1 MTQITDGATP
11 CGVLVVGAGVNG
23 LATAWNLARL
33 GASGVVVVERFRGA
47 HDRGS
52 SHGTSRITR
61 TSYHDR
67 RYAALAMEAQR
78 EDWPRLERDANRTF
92 LTPAPGLFFGP
103 SGGTIRAYADAAAA
117 AGAPV
122 DRIDAAEARR
132 RFPQFRFADHPTV
145 LVDRSAGVLAA
156 ADVLVALREQFLR
169 LGGRIVEDTEVLS
182 IGAGDGEGA
191 ADGAAGDGPVRVRT
205 TVGDFAAD
213 RVVVTA
219 GAWTGRL
226 VPRLAPRLSVVRQ
239 SVCYL
244 APGGS
249 DATAFRAP
257 RFPVWVW
264 LGHGEHEHYYGL
276 PEFGRPGIKAAKHA
290 TGPVGKGGSDDPDE
304 PPPAAPVA
312 EIVDVLDFMD
322 AQLAAP
328 IERVVAAERCLY
340 TNTPNQ
346 DFVLGPLPGDPRII
360 VGAACSGHAFKFA
373 PLTGRILAE
382 MALGRRPSSPAF
394 EAARD
399 AFAP

>member
-1 MTQITDGATP
+1 MTNSTDGATP
-11 CGVLVVGAGVNG
+11 CGALVVGAGVNG

-33 GASGVVVVERFRGA
+33 GAKDVVVVERFRGA

-67 RYAALAMEAQR
+67 RYALLAMEAQS
-78 EDWPRLERDANRTF
+78 EDWPRLERDAGRTF

-103 SGGTIRAYADAAAA
+103 SDGTIRAYADAVAA

-132 RFPQFRFADHPTV
+132 RFPQFRFGGEPTV

-156 ADVLVALREQFLR
+156 ADVLVALREQFVR
-169 LGGRIVEDTEVLS
+169 LGGRIVEDAEVLS
-182 IGAGDGEGA
+182 IGAD
-191 ADGAAGDGPVRVRT
+191 AGGGGGGPVPVRT
-205 TVGDFAAD
+205 TAGDFAAD

-226 VPRLAPRLSVVRQ
+226 VPRLASRLSVVRQ
-239 SVCYL
+239 SVCYFQ
-244 APGGS
+244 PGAS
-249 DATAFRAP
+249 DVPAFRAP

-264 LGHGEHEHYYGL
+264 LGHDEHEHYYGL

-290 TGPVGKGGSDDPDE
+290 TGAGSDDPDE
-304 PPPAAPVA
+304 PPPAAPVG

-328 IERVVAAERCLY
+328 IERVLAAERCLY
-340 TNTPNQ
+340 TNTPTQ

-382 MALGRRPSSPAF
+382 MALGRRSSSPAF